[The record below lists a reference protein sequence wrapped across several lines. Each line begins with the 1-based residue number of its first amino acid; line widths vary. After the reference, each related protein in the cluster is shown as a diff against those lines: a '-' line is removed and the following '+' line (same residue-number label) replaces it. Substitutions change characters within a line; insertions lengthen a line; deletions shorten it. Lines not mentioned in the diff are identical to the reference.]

1 VRSHALAGR
10 FVFRGRFCA
19 DDNEPI
25 ASVGLEHVRWT
36 FLCLLSSRLEVFLFL
51 FSRFFPVFSR
61 FFFFFQLS
69 HRVVQES
76 VLHLIQ
82 RGRALSNS
90 VSDPNVS
97 PRPGR
102 LSRTNSEAT
111 DAPHHTAAHAHH
123 QHQHQHHQHHLHQQ
137 LQQHQ
142 QQNMTLS
149 VNGMQFTVPVNA
161 AGGLPTTVQVH
172 VPVHLQRATQLR
184 QTDSSS
190 STSSTSSV
198 GAQGEPQQ
206 QQHAVTSP
214 GHSRSSSLSSAS
226 PSTLSPSSSRDAISP
241 NPAVAASSLLLHA
254 VRSGDLAE
262 ARELLAN
269 GANASLLH
277 GTVTPFH
284 AVALQSDPAMVEL
297 LLAQPGVNT
306 ELKNR
311 NGETALHYATY
322 HRNARVQ
329 KALVAARANLHA
341 RTHSGDTPLHLA
353 VSVGATG
360 EVLDQLIAP
369 MSASPF
375 NPRQTCV
382 LRTAMTIAL
391 DDSLG
396 RSVLARAVVKGNVQ
410 TVGELLALMPK
421 SDGAPPPATPSS
433 GVGGVD
439 DVASALLVWQQILL
453 ACDAFGRVCDAN
465 LLLAAARHGDAT
477 DGVFALVLRA
487 WWRSVSPRLT
497 RDAARS
503 LLARYLT
510 MMSRDQSVC
519 SLLKMDTDTIFDRY
533 GLADDV

>member
-1 VRSHALAGR
+1 
-10 FVFRGRFCA
+10 
-19 DDNEPI
+19 
-25 ASVGLEHVRWT
+25 
-36 FLCLLSSRLEVFLFL
+36 
-51 FSRFFPVFSR
+51 
-61 FFFFFQLS
+61 
-69 HRVVQES
+69 
-76 VLHLIQ
+76 
-82 RGRALSNS
+82 LSNS

-123 QHQHQHHQHHLHQQ
+123 DHHHHLHHHHQHHQQHQQ
-137 LQQHQ
+137 QQQ
-142 QQNMTLS
+142 LQQNMTLS

-190 STSSTSSV
+190 SSTSSTSSV
-198 GAQGEPQQ
+198 GAQGEPQ
-206 QQHAVTSP
+206 HAVTSP
-214 GHSRSSSLSSAS
+214 SHSRSSSLSSAS

-360 EVLDQLIAP
+360 DVLDQLIAP

-396 RSVLARAVVKGNVQ
+396 RSVLARAVVKGNAQ

-519 SLLKMDTDTIFDRY
+519 SLLKMDTDAIFDRY
-533 GLADDV
+533 GLASASDDVY